1 MLTIQSTHRI
11 IWKILQIVMPVLTV
25 ILLCNQPSY
34 AQLSQK
40 PNRHV
45 VVLIDAD
52 PADAYRGF
60 LENGSP
66 LPSIISN
73 YLHEKGLYKDGDFLT
88 IANYSFN
95 LAETKGKNFDTF
107 VTIPSG
113 KNKQSLVWMQPNESK
128 PLEDF
133 SFDWAAI
140 SHGQHVSKQPVG
152 SKRGSLNSMR
162 LFFAMK
168 EAGGHDKNLGANSLF
183 IVTISEDMHQGNDNI
198 AGEFR
203 DLFGISKLS
212 EASKELLL
220 RKAHQFSN
228 DVKRNFTFIDTDSKT
243 IAIGAFNNGT
253 PFPYKITVTEVRPSR
268 EPSIQ
273 NILHLPAMPELKRVR
288 GGYKLDIKK
297 PQVDSVYTLE
307 KLELTLTSSKGTK
320 TYTSIDGK
328 GIEVDIPFSE
338 ISDHQ
343 PEATLRAWVRLKDGL
358 YNSLVLNPYDKD
370 NQGLAMSQRLVAREE
385 AKIFGVLKVSDTFWP
400 PFIKSYDTVVT
411 TYTLLLTIIIT
422 IAILIFGYVV
432 LKKIGTYE
440 PKDKDIKLRHL

>member
-1 MLTIQSTHRI
+1 MQSTHRT
-11 IWKILQIVMPVLTV
+11 IWKVLRIVMPVLTV

-52 PADAYRGF
+52 PAPIYRSY

-66 LPSIISN
+66 LPSIIAK
-73 YLHEKGLYKDGDFLT
+73 YLQEQKLYRNGDFLT

-95 LAETKGKNFDTF
+95 LAETNGKNFSTF

-113 KNKQSLVWMQPNESK
+113 ENKEPLAWMQLKESN
-128 PLEDF
+128 PLG
-133 SFDWAAI
+133 SLSSNWASI
-140 SHGQHVSKQPVG
+140 SSGQHIAQQPEG
-152 SKRGSLNSMR
+152 SVRGSLNSMR
-162 LFFAMK
+162 LFFTI
-168 EAGGHDKNLGANSLF
+168 KNTGVPNGKSGANSLY
-183 IVTISEDMHQGNDNI
+183 IVTISDDLHQGNDNI

-203 DLFGISKLS
+203 TLFSISNLS
-212 EASKELLL
+212 TSSKNLLEKQA
-220 RKAHQFSN
+220 RQISN
-228 DVKRNFTFIDTDSKT
+228 EVKRNFSFIDTDSKT
-243 IAIGAFNNGT
+243 IATGAFNNGT
-253 PFPYKITVTEVRPSR
+253 AFPYQMKITEVRAAR

-297 PQVDSVYTLE
+297 PQVDSAYTLE

-320 TYTSIDGK
+320 TYTSIGGK

-338 ISDHQ
+338 ISDKQ